1 MIDTQK
7 LQVLEVESWSPAYKQ
22 GTRTGCMVT
31 HVNQHPVNDWDD
43 YTRLAKNENEFDLIL
58 KFKSADQH
66 RHAVVRFHAVLGTQC
81 VYAGGASN
89 LSFHSLILA
98 HVYVGNDATVFWSK
112 NTMLACCSATCLC
125 AAFSLFA

>member
-1 MIDTQK
+1 MEPTLILMHYAGFMIDTQK

-66 RHAVVRFHAVLGTQC
+66 RHAVVRFHAILGKQC

-89 LSFHSLILA
+89 FR
-98 HVYVGNDATVFWSK
+98 VFTRSSSRMC
-112 NTMLACCSATCLC
+112 T
-125 AAFSLFA
+125 